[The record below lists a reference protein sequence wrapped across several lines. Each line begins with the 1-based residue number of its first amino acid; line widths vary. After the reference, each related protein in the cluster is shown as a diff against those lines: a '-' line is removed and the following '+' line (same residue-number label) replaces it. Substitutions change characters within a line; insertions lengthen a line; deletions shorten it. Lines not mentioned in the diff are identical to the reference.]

1 MTEMKILLAGA
12 EYFFVK
18 FSRELK
24 FNRKTHSLLK
34 QNTELNL
41 KINIMSTFC
50 KIITKILSANPLLL
64 IVAIPIAI
72 MYCIFKDDK

>member
-1 MTEMKILLAGA
+1 
-12 EYFFVK
+12 
-18 FSRELK
+18 
-24 FNRKTHSLLK
+24 
-34 QNTELNL
+34 
-41 KINIMSTFC
+41 MSTFC